1 MCSLTYWITV
11 KSAKNTLKG
20 KKIAPFLPKNLHM
33 SIKCG
38 TFVAEMVAKQPPYRM
53 FY

>member
-1 MCSLTYWITV
+1 M
-11 KSAKNTLKG
+11 AKIFQKY
-20 KKIAPFLPKNLHM
+20 LHI
-33 SIKCG
+33 SIKCS

>member
-1 MCSLTYWITV
+1 M
-11 KSAKNTLKG
+11 AKNFQKY
-20 KKIAPFLPKNLHM
+20 LHM